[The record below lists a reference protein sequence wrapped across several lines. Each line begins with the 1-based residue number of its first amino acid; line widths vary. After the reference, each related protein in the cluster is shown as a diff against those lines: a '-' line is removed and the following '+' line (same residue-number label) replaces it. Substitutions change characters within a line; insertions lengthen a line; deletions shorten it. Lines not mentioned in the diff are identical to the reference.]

1 MNVRTFSNYSVTC
14 PICQRNARLNPVKV
28 SYGLFIC
35 PYCQERLVVSW
46 SGHYVRDPHKCRKL
60 ILTQRRRQQRRARVM
75 HDLGFLT
82 RPFVAI
88 ALVSA
93 ILLGVSVIS
102 LEGFNRHQNPLENLI
117 EELIEIVNVPKN
129 RLE

>member
-14 PICQRNARLNPVKV
+14 PICQRNDRLKPIKV

-46 SGHYVRDPHKCRKL
+46 SGHYVRDPHKCRQS

-82 RPFVAI
+82 HPSVLI

-102 LEGFNRHQNPLENLI
+102 LEGFNHHQNPLENLI

>member
-1 MNVRTFSNYSVTC
+1 
-14 PICQRNARLNPVKV
+14 
-28 SYGLFIC
+28 
-35 PYCQERLVVSW
+35 
-46 SGHYVRDPHKCRKL
+46 
-60 ILTQRRRQQRRARVM
+60 M

-82 RPFVAI
+82 RPFVPI

-117 EELIEIVNVPKN
+117 EELIENVNIPKN
-129 RLE
+129 SLE